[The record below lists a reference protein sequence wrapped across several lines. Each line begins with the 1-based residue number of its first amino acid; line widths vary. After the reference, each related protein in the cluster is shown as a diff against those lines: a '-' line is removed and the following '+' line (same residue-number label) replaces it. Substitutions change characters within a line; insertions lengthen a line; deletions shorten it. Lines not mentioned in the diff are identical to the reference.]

1 MRNVPLVARGNRT
14 APATLQHRVDT
25 SQPFRTRDGDAPSRG
40 SLAGPRFRPLFR
52 GTHVA
57 TPVDDDLVVRAR
69 AAGLLVDGAVV
80 GGYAAAAIHGADCA
94 PRHAPVDLVV
104 GRRRIRS
111 RTGLLVRQDELREDE
126 IAVVDGLLVTTPIRT
141 AFDLV
146 RRLGLVEGVV
156 ALDALARVGEFEP
169 DDLLEYVGA
178 RPRARGRR
186 RLVPAVVAADPRAE
200 SPPETRLRL
209 QLIANGLPRPELQ
222 YAVPGVPAGW
232 IPHVDMAW
240 PEHRVAVEY
249 QGDQHR
255 TDLVQWRRDQERWAL
270 LAASGW
276 LVIPAT
282 WADVHR
288 RSATFAARVEAA
300 LTARA

>member
-1 MRNVPLVARGNRT
+1 MRNVPVAVRGNRS
-14 APATLQHRVDT
+14 PSATLQHRVDT
-25 SQPFRTRDGDAPSRG
+25 SQPFRTRDEDAPSRG
-40 SLAGPRFRPLFR
+40 TLAGPRFRPLFR

-57 TPVDDDLVVRAR
+57 SPVDDDLVARAR
-69 AAGLLVDGAVV
+69 AAGLLVDDAVV

-94 PRHAPVDLVV
+94 PRHVPVDLVV

-126 IAVVDGLLVTTPIRT
+126 VVRVDGLKVTTPLRT

-146 RRLGLVEGVV
+146 RRLGFVEGVV
-156 ALDALARVGEFEP
+156 ALDSLARIGEFEP
-169 DDLLEYVGA
+169 EDLLDHLGGRT
-178 RPRARGRR
+178 RPRGFR
-186 RLVPAVVAADPRAE
+186 RLAPAVAAADSRAD
-200 SPPETRLRL
+200 SPPETLLRL
-209 QLIANGLPRPELQ
+209 HLVADGLPRPELQ
-222 YAVPGVPAGW
+222 YPVPVAGVAW

-240 PEHRVAVEY
+240 PEQKVAVEY

-255 TDLVQWRRDQERWAL
+255 TDLEQWCRDQERWAL
-270 LAASGW
+270 LAAAGW

-288 RSATFAARVEAA
+288 RPATFAGRVRAA
-300 LTARA
+300 IDARA